1 MIADEI
7 KTDSSVVRI
16 HDEFCSS
23 PSQAQ
28 ECISHLNQI
37 VSNSYRRRN
46 MAVQATPKGEAK
58 QIGQ

>member
-7 KTDSSVVRI
+7 KTDSSIVRI

-23 PSQAQ
+23 PSQ
-28 ECISHLNQI
+28 EYMSHLNQI

>member
-7 KTDSSVVRI
+7 KTGSSVVRI

-23 PSQAQ
+23 PSQ

-37 VSNSYRRRN
+37 VSNSYRRRS
-46 MAVQATPKGEAK
+46 MVAEAASNTK
-58 QIGQ
+58 EESMQQ

>member
-7 KTDSSVVRI
+7 KFGSSIVRI

-23 PSQAQ
+23 PSQ

-37 VSNSYRRRN
+37 VTNSYKRRS
-46 MAVQATPKGEAK
+46 MVAEAVSNTKVESLQ
-58 QIGQ
+58 Q